1 VNQLPEKLNKQT
13 KEGQNKA
20 YEVLKFLKENM
31 PRADK
36 AENGRKTIKNKQG
49 LSKAKKKEIT
59 T

>member
-1 VNQLPEKLNKQT
+1 MPEKLNKQT